1 MIYTVTFNPAVDYV
15 MRAKQVEFGETNR
28 SRSEEIY
35 FGGKGINVSV
45 VLQHLGIPS
54 TALGFVAGFTG
65 AALEQSLSEQG
76 VTVDFVRLQKGFT
89 RINVKLKT
97 DEETEINAQGPEIP
111 PEALEELFVRLRTLQ
126 AGDTLVLAGSIPG
139 SLPQD
144 IYEKIMAMLSEK
156 NICFV
161 VDATK
166 ELLLNVLSYRPFLI
180 KPNQQELGE
189 LFGKKLSAE
198 DEIVSAARKLQ
209 KLGAQNVLVSRGKH
223 GALLAAQNGAVLRA
237 KAAKGIMRNTV
248 GAGDSMVA
256 GFLYGWQRSC
266 DYEYALR
273 CGIAAGGATA
283 FSDGLAGRE
292 DFLSLLA
299 QSGEVI

>member
-15 MRAKQVEFGETNR
+15 MRAERVVFGETNR
-28 SRSEEIY
+28 SQSEELY

-45 VLQHLGIPS
+45 VLQRLGLAS

-76 VTVDFVRLQKGFT
+76 VAVDFVRLPKGFT

-97 DEETEINAQGPEIP
+97 GEETEINAQGPEIP
-111 PEALEELFVRLRTLQ
+111 PEALQALFERLRALQ
-126 AGDTLVLAGSIPG
+126 DGDTLVLAGSIPG

-144 IYEKIMAMLSEK
+144 IYERILEMLSEK
-156 NICFV
+156 KIRFV
-161 VDATK
+161 VDATG
-166 ELLLNVLSYRPFLI
+166 ELLLRVLPYHPFLI
-180 KPNQQELGE
+180 KPNQQELEE
-189 LFGKKLSAE
+189 LAGARLLQE

-209 KLGAQNVLVSRGKH
+209 QLGAQNVLVSRGKD
-223 GALLAAQNGAVLRA
+223 GALLAAQNGTVLRA
-237 KAAKGIMRNTV
+237 NAAKGVMRNTV

-256 GFLYGWQRSC
+256 GFLYGWQQSG
-266 DYEYALR
+266 DYDYALR

-283 FSDGLAGRE
+283 FADGLARRE
-292 DFLSLLA
+292 DFLRLLA
-299 QSGEVI
+299 QSGEVR